1 VAEAVQSADSLED
14 PMESSEETV
23 VIDLSQEG
31 PGGAAFDMSFF
42 DEGGPAPIDGDI
54 Q

>member
-1 VAEAVQSADSLED
+1 
-14 PMESSEETV
+14 MESVDNSD

-31 PGGAAFDMSFF
+31 PGGAAFDMSIL
-42 DEGGPAPIDGDI
+42 DEDGPAPIDGDI